1 MASLGRLTREFQVRG
16 IQVEAGHIKSMLS
29 KRHRMAAGAA
39 TQIEHSCARLEFE
52 RLLNENGLSF
62 RSLRGE

>member
-1 MASLGRLTREFQVRG
+1 MASLGRLTREFQVRR
-16 IQVEAGHIKSMLS
+16 IQVETGHIKSMLS

-39 TQIEHSCARLEFE
+39 AQIEHSCTRLELE
-52 RLLNENGLSF
+52 CLLNENGLPF